1 MSEENK
7 VTVANNVVPMRLASK
22 TTRKSDEK
30 WGKQVMELG
39 FCVVPSLLFR
49 AQQRLGLNPT
59 HLAVLVQLCD
69 YWWESDRK
77 PYPGKK
83 AVSQRLGLSPR
94 QVQRYIAEL
103 EGVGLV
109 NRIERR
115 ADHGGR
121 LTNAYDLSGLVN
133 RLKELEPEFRA
144 VQEEAKAR
152 RTMVGHTPVP
162 ATRAGSATGRGRKK
176 LNPGRIPEGRGGPG
190 AYKVMVTRQGGR
202 VKSSSIEGDIL
213 SHLEA
218 SFSPERMSTYLR
230 ATGGDREKALHLYTW
245 KHSAQRG
252 VLRAVAGTGGGIAKR
267 PAPAAHRALRCGVVR
282 QPCGWT
288 RHRWTRS
295 DCRRETGG

>member
-7 VTVANNVVPMRLASK
+7 VTVADNVVPMRPASK

-152 RTMVGHTPVP
+152 RTMVAIPRYQQL
-162 ATRAGSATGRGRKK
+162 ARGAQ
-176 LNPGRIPEGRGGPG
+176 PG
-190 AYKVMVTRQGGR
+190 A
-202 VKSSSIEGDIL
+202 
-213 SHLEA
+213 
-218 SFSPERMSTYLR
+218 
-230 ATGGDREKALHLYTW
+230 
-245 KHSAQRG
+245 
-252 VLRAVAGTGGGIAKR
+252 AGKN
-267 PAPAAHRALRCGVVR
+267 
-282 QPCGWT
+282 
-288 RHRWTRS
+288 
-295 DCRRETGG
+295 